1 VSKALR
7 LLPMRVLAFIA
18 LGFLSAC
25 ASVYDEPVQIIEV
38 GLSEGGPVQA
48 KCYFENKNI
57 KHVFFAPGTVS
68 VQRSPNPLY
77 AYCLTA
83 NGKEAFQTIH
93 PKFSELEQYNIM
105 NAGLGFIHD
114 YASDTA
120 FAYPDY
126 VELDFQS
133 VKTIIHDV
141 PPAKTYSETVLE
153 EHEKEREAI
162 IERARRVLSQGEKFP
177 VKTDI
182 KN

>member
-1 VSKALR
+1 
-7 LLPMRVLAFIA
+7 MRVLAFIA

-25 ASVYDEPVQIIEV
+25 ASIYDEPVQVIEV
-38 GLSEGGPVQA
+38 GLSENGPVQA

-57 KHVFFAPGTVS
+57 KHVFFAPGEVS

-83 NGKEAFQTIH
+83 NGKEAMQTIY
-93 PKFSELEQYNIM
+93 PTYSDLEQYNIL

-126 VELDFQS
+126 IELDFQTVES
-133 VKTIIHDV
+133 IVHNV
-141 PPAKTYSETVLE
+141 PPAKSYSETVLA
-153 EHEKEREAI
+153 EHAKERAVI